1 VNGYSVALS
10 TKNTIAHVKNDT
22 TDIEAKIF
30 PLSSVLSF
38 DLTANGTRIQTFEPG
53 TKIGSAA
60 IGGLLFGG
68 AGAVVG
74 AIVGNRG
81 GTKSSNITTVG
92 VKFLIGDTSA
102 PSFEIVAAKG
112 LEIGSEELNSAKG
125 QVQEFCD
132 QLEVQLHKIRSPK
145 SVATKEQ
152 NPNQPPKKTRSK
164 NQGKTVPSFADEI
177 TKLLE
182 LKNTGVISEQEFEV
196 MKKSVIER
204 AIEK

>member
-1 VNGYSVALS
+1 MFGFFKKKNAPKPWGELSEIEKKDLRDKVTHLYVSGMGVEEIANSVDRNLRFIIMMLTQQNAYKKIDKWWQEYHLKKLQKEEGFLMKNFLFGVNGHSVALS

-92 VKFLIGDTSA
+92 VKDG
-102 PSFEIVAAKG
+102 
-112 LEIGSEELNSAKG
+112 
-125 QVQEFCD
+125 
-132 QLEVQLHKIRSPK
+132 
-145 SVATKEQ
+145 
-152 NPNQPPKKTRSK
+152 
-164 NQGKTVPSFADEI
+164 
-177 TKLLE
+177 
-182 LKNTGVISEQEFEV
+182 LKN
-196 MKKSVIER
+196 
-204 AIEK
+204 